1 MQRLV
6 LAAMLF
12 GTLEIG
18 SFGAVLAI
26 ARAAPSTSAPEPQAS
41 ASVSGLRD
49 CVQYVIANTPVLRCP
64 GG

>member
-1 MQRLV
+1 MRRLV
-6 LAAMLF
+6 LAAVLF
-12 GTLEIG
+12 GALELG

-26 ARAAPSTSAPEPQAS
+26 ARAAPSPPAQPNTSA
-41 ASVSGLRD
+41 LRD

>member
-1 MQRLV
+1 MRKLV
-6 LAAMLF
+6 LAGMLF
-12 GTLEIG
+12 GALEIG

-26 ARAAPSTSAPEPQAS
+26 ARAAPSTPAPQPQAS
-41 ASVSGLRD
+41 TAVSGFRD